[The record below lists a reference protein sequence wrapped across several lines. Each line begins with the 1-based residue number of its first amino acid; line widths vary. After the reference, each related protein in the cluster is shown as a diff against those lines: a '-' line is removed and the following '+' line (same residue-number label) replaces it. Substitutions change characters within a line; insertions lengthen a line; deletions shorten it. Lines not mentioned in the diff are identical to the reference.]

1 MTEGSRLRVALLTRE
16 YPPEVYGGAG
26 VHVEYLARELDRLV
40 DVTVHCFG
48 ADRRVAGPPAV
59 AHRPWDPCAATR
71 RTPPR
76 SRRSRST
83 SRWQRRS
90 SDAQLVHSHT
100 WYANLGGPPREAR
113 ARDPAR
119 GDGAQPRAAASVE
132 GRAAG
137 RRLRALVLVRADGA
151 RGRRRRHRGL
161 GRAPPRPARLLPGGR
176 PGAGE
181 RDRQRD
187 RHRSVPTGGRH
198 RPRRAERRRSGP
210 ALRPLR
216 RPDHAPEGADL
227 PARRRPAD
235 RPGCPARD
243 LRGCARH
250 AGARR
255 GDRRQARAG
264 RPGARR
270 RRLDRAD
277 AGPAGADPAPLARRG
292 LRLPLDLRTARDRQ
306 PRGDGLRDGGRRHG
320 DRRHPGGRRGRG
332 DGSTRPVRPGRR
344 SVAGA
349 ARPGSVR
356 PCDRRACEPA
366 ARRSGG
372 GNAHG
377 RGRARA
383 GRRAVRLGP
392 DRRAGALALR
402 APRSLRRATQPRRGG
417 ARVLR

>member
-48 ADRRVAGPPAV
+48 ADRRG
-59 AHRPWDPCAATR
+59 RLGTGRGKLCAATR
-71 RTPPR
+71 RHAALEAVSVDLAMAAALERRAARPQPHLVREPR
-76 SRRSRST
+76 
-83 SRWQRRS
+83 
-90 SDAQLVHSHT
+90 
-100 WYANLGGPPREAR
+100 GPHREAR

-151 RGRRRRHRGL
+151 RGRRRRHRRL
-161 GRAPPRPARLLPGGR
+161 CRAPPRPARLLPGGR

-187 RHRSVPTGGRH
+187 RPRSVPTGGRH

-235 RPGCPARD
+235 RPGCPARA

-264 RPGARR
+264 RSGARR

-292 LRLPLDLRTARDRQ
+292 LRLPFDLRAARDRQ
-306 PRGDGLRDGGRRHG
+306 PRGDGLRDGGRRHC

-332 DGSTRPVRPGRR
+332 DGSARPVRPGRR